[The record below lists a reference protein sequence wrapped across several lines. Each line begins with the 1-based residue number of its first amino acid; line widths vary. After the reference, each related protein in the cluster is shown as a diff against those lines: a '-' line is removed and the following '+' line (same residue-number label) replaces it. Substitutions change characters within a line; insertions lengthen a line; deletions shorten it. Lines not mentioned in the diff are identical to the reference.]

1 MQRIVLIDDH
11 HIVREGF
18 KYLLENHDSLSV
30 IGEAATPEEG
40 VRVCQTLQPDL
51 VMLDLS
57 LGNSSS
63 GLDLIPKLLTVC
75 PECRIA
81 IVSMHNDPALVSRAF
96 SQGAWGFISKAESPA
111 SLVNDL
117 QRIAAG
123 ERVEPNGATDTPTRR
138 VELSERELVIVK
150 GIIDEKAPK
159 VIAYDLGISD
169 KTVYRQR
176 ANLFEKLG
184 IRTTTDLKR
193 IAQENGWLLQ

>member
-57 LGNSSS
+57 LGNNSS

-117 QRIAAG
+117 KRIAAG
-123 ERVEPNGATDTPTRR
+123 ERVEPNGATDTSTRR

-184 IRTTTDLKR
+184 VRTTTDLKR
-193 IAQENGWLLQ
+193 MAQENGWLLQ

>member
-57 LGNSSS
+57 LGNNSS

-123 ERVEPNGATDTPTRR
+123 ERVEPNGATDAPTRR
-138 VELSERELVIVK
+138 VDLSERELVIVK

-184 IRTTTDLKR
+184 IRTTSDLKR